1 MNRRFT
7 LFLSL
12 MLAVIMAAGC
22 AAAESSDLPQE
33 RASAETLTGMI
44 YDYSTWSEN
53 PTFQS
58 FNGVTL
64 TGEAVNQ
71 DILSGHKV
79 TMLNI
84 WGTFCNP
91 CIREMPDLAALNEAY
106 DEGEFQVIGLVIDAL
121 DQGGVSSAVIDLAWE
136 IIDLTGADYMHLLPS
151 YDLSVVKLN
160 SVMSVPETVF
170 LDSEGNIL
178 NADTLYL
185 GARSYDDWKAIVDGL
200 LAQQAG

>member
-1 MNRRFT
+1 MKRRWT
-7 LFLSL
+7 ILLSL
-12 MLAVIMAAGC
+12 MLAALMFTGC
-22 AAAESSDLPQE
+22 AAAETADLPQE
-33 RASAETLTGMI
+33 RPSAETLSGLV

-53 PTFQS
+53 PSFQS

-84 WGTFCNP
+84 WATFCNP
-91 CIREMPDLAALNEAY
+91 CIMEMPDLGALNKAY
-106 DEGEFQVIGLVIDAL
+106 GEGEFQVIGLVVDTL
-121 DQGGVSSAVIDLAWE
+121 DQGSVSSSAIDLAWE

-160 SVMSVPETVF
+160 DVMSVPETVF

-178 NADTLYL
+178 NPETQYL
-185 GARSYDDWKAIVDGL
+185 GARSYDDWKAIIDEL
-200 LAQQAG
+200 LAQQA